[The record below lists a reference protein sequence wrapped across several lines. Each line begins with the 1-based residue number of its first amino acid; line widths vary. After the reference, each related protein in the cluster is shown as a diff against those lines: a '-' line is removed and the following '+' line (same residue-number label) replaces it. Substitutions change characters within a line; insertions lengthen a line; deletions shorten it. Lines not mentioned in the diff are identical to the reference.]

1 MVRHTICNFS
11 QLKLV
16 IDIHILIYI
25 KLMIMYI
32 PPTLRTLN
40 GKAAI
45 INNHLCKILEE
56 LKINNAKNRDNVS

>member
-16 IDIHILIYI
+16 IDIHILIYV

-40 GKAAI
+40 GKAAL
-45 INNHLCKILEE
+45 INILEE

>member
-16 IDIHILIYI
+16 IDIHILIYV

-40 GKAAI
+40 GKAAL
-45 INNHLCKILEE
+45 INNQFTENTCPRVSF
-56 LKINNAKNRDNVS
+56 LKMLQV